1 MINLYD
7 FVEIKIFV
15 IKFVAIGI
23 ISVNGKFFVIG
34 VKFLCL
40 FNFNFEV
47 IEKIGVDGNSDDII
61 FDDFGNIIYF
71 CY

>member
-7 FVEIKIFV
+7 FVEIKIFLLN
-15 IKFVAIGI
+15 FVVMGI
-23 ISVNGKFFVIG
+23 ISVNEKFFVIG
-34 VKFLCL
+34 VKFLFL

-47 IEKIGVDGNSDDII
+47 IDKISVGGILDDII
-61 FDDFGNIIYF
+61 FDVFGNIIYL